1 MQRGQYAQ
9 AVRLLE
15 KMAALTASEAV
26 GFANW
31 ARAEIPRV
39 KAIPK
44 KMRDGVPTI
53 IETAKS
59 LIKKHDYGQAAEL
72 LQQIPSHMQTAQSQK
87 LLDKSVELQDEADLL
102 STSLRDCV
110 RRRQFNGIEDNL
122 KRLLQIKPGNRF
134 ARDLWESLQTYS
146 KVSYKERDYKL
157 DNKGQLL
164 PHDEGIG
171 NAVMVAIASGVFIF
185 GLMLWGATIYL
196 KSGNET
202 LAVSIDEELLKNGE
216 ITLTFDGKEY
226 VIDGPEFKLIVVAGE
241 YGYEIRQGN
250 TVIVNAENFTVVKG
264 GRNVLEIE
272 RSSSLPPSRSSAV
285 TTKNVISVKS
295 VHHLAIS
302 ADQVQDG
309 LAFGPS
315 GTDLFVDFRRTN
327 PNEKHSVRRISLLG
341 NQNSQSY
348 GVTSADLDINSD
360 KTLIAI
366 ARHAGQIELR
376 DTSTMSPFKNL
387 QCFDKSGQFIAVC
400 FSPNGAYVAGVTYA
414 NLVAVW
420 AGQSHELRLIFPRE
434 SSPRP
439 LDSIP
444 PSSVSP
450 AGSLSPS
457 CFS

>member
-146 KVSYKERDYKL
+146 KVS
-157 DNKGQLL
+157 
-164 PHDEGIG
+164 
-171 NAVMVAIASGVFIF
+171 
-185 GLMLWGATIYL
+185 LWGATIYL

-434 SSPRP
+434 SSPGP
-439 LDSIP
+439 LDSTP